1 MEKETQCLTFNFAFV
16 SYTLLTTVLPS
27 QEVSKCF
34 ESQKVGGQK
43 RLPGGSGT
51 VLKKSSEVGD

>member
-1 MEKETQCLTFNFAFV
+1 M
-16 SYTLLTTVLPS
+16 SYIQFCFCIIHPINNSTAS
-27 QEVSKCF
+27 QEVRKCF